1 MFFVLRAFWSG
12 VVPLMVLL
20 AEGAAATDYVAQ
32 AQASRN
38 SALASAANMCN
49 VDASLIHSAAVWTV
63 PPQITHVNGVTL
75 GGNHLLLPFGV
86 TLFGYQ
92 HTYQNT

>member
-1 MFFVLRAFWSG
+1 
-12 VVPLMVLL
+12 MV
-20 AEGAAATDYVAQ
+20 AE
-32 AQASRN
+32 
-38 SALASAANMCN
+38 SAGQKPGSYL
-49 VDASLIHSAAVWTV
+49 SAAVLTV